1 VSSRPRGAARR
12 ARAFAAVAAAL
23 LFAALAAPR
32 SASAGVLQFCERDFK
47 LTAAEED
54 RLFRFGAV
62 VKAELDRS
70 GERVAL
76 VARSGLDLDRFAIR
90 YSHGGLS
97 LRDSP
102 NAPWSVRQLY
112 YACDEGRARLF
123 DQGISGFL
131 LGTENPDTGFLSV
144 VFLPP
149 AQAARAE
156 AAGLDNAAA
165 LALLAGAYSANSYPF
180 SRRYQNCNQWLV
192 ELLAAAWAPDWPGAG
207 ARAPAQA
214 DAAPEDDASPEDGA
228 ATEDDAEVPD
238 DPSDTGPRAR
248 AQRWLRA
255 QGYRPAVVDAGALA
269 PLALFIPY
277 VHLDDHPLAELHR
290 GRFVVSLPSSIE
302 GFVHAS
308 LPGAT
313 RMEFCHAG
321 ARVVVHRGWEPI
333 AAGCVPGP
341 GDQVLSLE

>member
-1 VSSRPRGAARR
+1 M
-12 ARAFAAVAAAL
+12 AAL
-23 LFAALAAPR
+23 LAPPG
-32 SASAGVLQFCERDFK
+32 AEAGVLQFCERDLK
-47 LTAAEED
+47 LAAADED
-54 RLFRFGAV
+54 RLFRFGAI
-62 VKAELDRS
+62 VKAELERS

-76 VARSGLDLDRFAIR
+76 VSRSGLDLDRFGIR

-97 LRDSP
+97 LRESA

-131 LGTENPDTGFLSV
+131 LGTENPETGFLSV

-165 LALLAGAYSANSYPF
+165 LALLSGAYSANSYPF
-180 SRRYQNCNQWLV
+180 SRRYQNCNEWLV
-192 ELLAAAWAPDWPGAG
+192 ELLASAWAPDWPATGATRPDG
-207 ARAPAQA
+207 EPPVAADIAP
-214 DAAPEDDASPEDGA
+214 
-228 ATEDDAEVPD
+228 EDDAEVPD
-238 DPSDTGPRAR
+238 DPSDLGARAR

-255 QGYRPAVVDAGALA
+255 QGYRPTVVDAGALA

-277 VHLDDHPLAELHR
+277 VHTDDHPRAELHR
-290 GRFVVSLPSSIE
+290 GHFVVSLPASIE

-321 ARVVVHRGWEPI
+321 TRVVVHRGWEPI
-333 AAGCVPGP
+333 APGCVPGP